1 LKDALVLS
9 HKIINSEQ
17 KTITQ
22 EEIKKKIDLVLER
35 IVNEKIKIG
44 NRLKIENIRKSINLF
59 QKALNYVNEIYNKE
73 NKKDL
78 RKIVNLKISA
88 IIGLKKEVE

>member
-1 LKDALVLS
+1 MKDALVLS